1 MAKRATARA
10 FSPPVGREESVSGS
24 GGTADG
30 EDDAA
35 VAWGGEDADVVA
47 ARSSPPNVDVAVAVL
62 VAALGTG
69 RATTLSVLF
78 ARSRA
83 AAVFSTAPRSSS
95 YFVCSAFNGG
105 RGKGAQCNVRED
117 EEVRGGAVLCGR
129 QCEGRGKSVR
139 EKRVKPGGGVEA
151 HWYAGT

>member
-24 GGTADG
+24 GGTVGVEEDAAVADG
-30 EDDAA
+30 EEGAA

-105 RGKGAQCNVRED
+105 RRKGAQCNVRED

-139 EKRVKPGGGVEA
+139 EEGE
-151 HWYAGT
+151 

>member
-30 EDDAA
+30 EEGAA
-35 VAWGGEDADVVA
+35 VAWGGEDADVAAA
-47 ARSSPPNVDVAVAVL
+47 ARSSPPVVAVAVL
-62 VAALGTG
+62 AAALGTG

-139 EKRVKPGGGVEA
+139 EEGE
-151 HWYAGT
+151 